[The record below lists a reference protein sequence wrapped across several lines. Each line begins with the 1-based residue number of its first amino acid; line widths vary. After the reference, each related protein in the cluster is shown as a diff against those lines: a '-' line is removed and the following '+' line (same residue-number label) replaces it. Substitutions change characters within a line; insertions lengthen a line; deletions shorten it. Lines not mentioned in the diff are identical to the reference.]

1 MKIYTKAGDRGTSTL
16 LGGNIVPKDHPR
28 LEAYGTLDELNS
40 WIGLI
45 RDQLEDEEMRGFL
58 LRIQDRIMVGSAI
71 LASEKKGSPVALPEL
86 REDDIRLLEA
96 QIDGMEKELKPM
108 QSFILPGGHTTI
120 SFCHLARTTCR
131 RAERYSVKFIK
142 NSEQTGILV
151 KYLNRL
157 SDYLFVLARK
167 MALDLKIEE
176 IIWQP
181 DF

>member
-1 MKIYTKAGDRGTSTL
+1 MKIYTKAGDRGASTL
-16 LGGNIVPKDHPR
+16 LGGNMVPKDHPR
-28 LEAYGTLDELNS
+28 LEAYGTLDEVNS

-45 RDQLEDEEMRGFL
+45 RDQLQDEKMRETL

-71 LASEKKGSPVALPEL
+71 LASEKKGAPVGLPTL
-86 REDDIRLLEA
+86 REDDIRLLET
-96 QIDGMEKELKPM
+96 QIDRMEKELRPL
-108 QSFILPGGHTTI
+108 QSFILPGGHTTV
-120 SFCHLARTTCR
+120 SYCHLARTTCR

-142 NSEQTGILV
+142 HSEQTAILV

-167 MALDLKIEE
+167 IALDLKIEE
-176 IIWQP
+176 IIWHP

>member
-1 MKIYTKAGDRGTSTL
+1 MKIYTKAGDRGSSSL

-28 LEAYGTLDELNS
+28 LEAFGTLDELNS

-45 RDQLEDEEMRGFL
+45 RDQLRDEGMREVL
-58 LRIQDRIMVGSAI
+58 LKIQDRIMVGSTI
-71 LASEKKGSPVALPEL
+71 LASEKKNATPAIPEL
-86 REDDIRLLEA
+86 HEQDISFLEME
-96 QIDGMEKELKPM
+96 IDRMDKLLKPL
-108 QSFILPGGHTTI
+108 QSFILPGGHTTV
-120 SFCHLARTTCR
+120 SYCHLARTICR
-131 RAERYSVKFIK
+131 KAERYSVKFIK

-157 SDYLFVLARK
+157 SDYLFTLARK
-167 MALDLKIEE
+167 IALDLKIEE

>member
-1 MKIYTKAGDRGTSTL
+1 MKVYTRAGDRGTSTL
-16 LGGNIVPKDHPR
+16 LGGVIVPKDHPR

-45 RDQLEDEEMRGFL
+45 RDQLGDEQMRETL
-58 LRIQDRIMVGSAI
+58 LRIQDRIMVGSTI
-71 LASEKKGSPVALPEL
+71 LASEKAETSVAIPEL
-86 REDDIRLLEA
+86 HEKDINFLEME
-96 QIDGMEKELKPM
+96 IDRMDKLLKPLK
-108 QSFILPGGHTTI
+108 SFILPGGHTTV
-120 SFCHLARTTCR
+120 SYCHLARTICR

-157 SDYLFVLARK
+157 SDYLFTLARNI
-167 MALDLKIEE
+167 AEDLKIEE

>member
-1 MKIYTKAGDRGTSTL
+1 MKIYTKAGDRGISTL

-45 RDQLEDEEMRGFL
+45 RDQVTDEEMRQAL
-58 LRIQDRIMVGSAI
+58 LKIQDRIMVGSTI
-71 LASEKKGSPVALPEL
+71 LASEKANTSVDLPEL
-86 REDDIRLLEA
+86 HENDIGFLEKE
-96 QIDGMEKELKPM
+96 IDRMEKLLKPL
-108 QSFILPGGHTTI
+108 QSFILPGGHTTV
-120 SFCHLARTTCR
+120 SYCHLARTICR
-131 RAERYSVKFIK
+131 RAERYSIKFIK
-142 NSEQTGILV
+142 NSEQTGRLV

-167 MALDLKIEE
+167 IAMDLKIEE